1 MTAVADR
8 AEFYALRGF
17 LGALDGLPWETACRL
32 AERIGVLGY
41 TPLRIRRRVVER
53 QIAAAFPE
61 LNASTVRDLARRSYR
76 HLARSTVETARLASM
91 GAPGVL
97 DIVSEVTGW
106 EVVEDARALGRGI
119 VVVAGHLGNWE
130 LAAAY
135 LAARGISMD
144 VIVRRMSNRLF
155 DRFLTETREKLGMHV
170 VWDTDAVQ
178 RAPRALREGRAVGFV
193 ADQGVRGLA
202 STFVPFFGRPAKT
215 PRGAAVFALRFDA
228 PVVFV
233 TALRRDDGKY
243 HFAAERVVAERSGD
257 RETDT
262 DAIVRR
268 FTEVL
273 EQWIRRAPEQYFWHH
288 RRWRRQP
295 PETPTALRDPVM
307 VHHS

>member
-1 MTAVADR
+1 MGTA
-8 AEFYALRGF
+8 
-17 LGALDGLPWETACRL
+17 
-32 AERIGVLGY
+32 GVLG
-41 TPLRIRRRVVER
+41 L
-53 QIAAAFPE
+53 
-61 LNASTVRDLARRSYR
+61 
-76 HLARSTVETARLASM
+76 
-91 GAPGVL
+91 
-97 DIVSEVTGW
+97 VSEVTGW
-106 EVVEDARALGRGI
+106 EVVEDARAQGRGI

-170 VWDTDAVQ
+170 VWDEHAVQ

-257 RETDT
+257 READT

-268 FTEVL
+268 FTEIL
-273 EQWIRRAPEQYFWHH
+273 EQWIRRAPDQYFWHH

-295 PETPTALRDPVM
+295 PETPEALRDPVM